1 MIKIICF
8 HFWFLFFT
16 IQLSAF
22 STFVSPDPTVVDTP
36 GEFEININV
45 DEESTEF
52 RGYKLIFNYNNSIM
66 DFVSAEKGPLMLGFP
81 NYWWRVVEESSDTVR
96 IECIIMGAGL
106 YVNGPGTILVL
117 TFNGLVEEI
126 TDLNFVY
133 QEFYYAF
140 GGGIIPDVSTDDGT
154 IIIGAEPAYANIQ
167 LWLEGAYETTGD
179 SMRTF
184 LNNNI
189 PLTSPYSEDPVTVAE
204 VPVDAVD
211 WVLVE
216 LRITATASSF
226 RKKSMFLKSNG
237 KIMTPG
243 GGLAVFLYTDP
254 GNYYVVIRHR
264 NHLSIMS
271 SSSHEFKEEGT
282 ATQIDLTTE
291 FAAYGTGGVIELEVG
306 VYGMIAGDANQ
317 DGWIFPDDRNDY
329 WRVQSGQSGYK
340 SADFNLDGNVFP
352 DDLNDYWRH
361 NSGKGSTVP

>member
-1 MIKIICF
+1 MIKIIYF
-8 HFWFLFFT
+8 HVWFLFFT
-16 IQLSAF
+16 IQLNAF
-22 STFVSPDPTVVDTP
+22 STFISPDPTVVDTT

-52 RGYKLIFNYNNSIM
+52 RGYKLIFSYNDSIM
-66 DFVSAEKGPLMLGFP
+66 EFVSAEKGPLMLGFP

-117 TFNGLVEEI
+117 TFNALVEEI
-126 TDLNFVY
+126 TELNFVY

-154 IIIGAEPAYANIQ
+154 IIIGGVPAYANIKA
-167 LWLEGAYETTGD
+167 WLEGAYDATGD

-189 PLTSPYSEDPVTVAE
+189 PLTSPYSEDPVTVE
-204 VPVDAVD
+204 GVPGDVVD

-216 LRITATASSF
+216 LRTTATASSF

-237 KIMTPG
+237 KIMTPC
-243 GGLAVFLYTDP
+243 GGLAVFLNTDP

-271 SSSHEFKEEGT
+271 SSAYEFKEEGT
-282 ATQIDLTTE
+282 AIQIDLTTE
-291 FAAYGTGGVIELEVG
+291 SAVYGTGGVIELEVG

-352 DDLNDYWRH
+352 DDMNDYWRH